1 VTAEVLIAVIA
12 VVILFE
18 LFEHVII
25 PLIAARGSR
34 RRRAV
39 TGPEGMVGK
48 VVEVRRWSGREGTVS
63 VDGELW
69 QARSRT
75 PLAAGDEA
83 TVVAI
88 SNLTLQ
94 VELVRRSNASDDPP
108 GSLTSILT
116 MLRRER

>member
-1 VTAEVLIAVIA
+1 MATEALIVVIA
-12 VVILFE
+12 VVIVVE
-18 LFEHVII
+18 VFEHVII
-25 PLIAARGSR
+25 PLIGARSSR
-34 RRRAV
+34 RRRAL

-48 VVEVRRWSGREGTVS
+48 VGEVRRWSGREGTVS

-88 SNLTLQ
+88 SNLTLH
-94 VELVRRSNASDDPP
+94 VELVTRSNASDDPP
-108 GSLTSILT
+108 GSLTSSLT
-116 MLRRER
+116 MHRRER